1 MNGGR
6 STTPRRSART
16 FFARTVQRDGS
27 PSLRRRRRLA
37 PAWEIIGGLLLLV
50 AGGTTLLALP
60 WSGSTQPLTLDQAA
74 FTAVS
79 ALTTTGLSVIQPGR
93 DLSVFGQVVLIL
105 LMQLGAVGFMAF
117 AVITFRLLGRRIGFA
132 ERVALRDSLGL
143 VDLNAIVRLTLR
155 VLAGMLIIQATG
167 TLLLGLNWAGRY
179 GWGRALYL
187 GLFHSVSAFSN
198 ASFDL
203 FGGGGTA
210 LTNPFPS
217 DTATLLTIAALI
229 ALGSFGIPVIT
240 DLIDWHT
247 HPRFS
252 LHTKIVI
259 GGWSILTVLG
269 TALVFF
275 AESQGQ
281 YAFTEAASDRRLL
294 LAFFHVVASRTS
306 GFNVQ
311 PIDQLAPASTM
322 TLMSLM
328 FVGGASASTAGG
340 ITIGTFVVLGL
351 AAAAYIRGSDTI
363 RIGSRAVSPGSVQKA
378 MAILVVSAGVVG
390 VGTVLLLLTH
400 AVTLQ
405 VALFEAVSAFATC
418 GFSLG
423 LTGQLNGFGRLI
435 VALLMLWGRLGPLTI
450 VLAAGRR
457 QQTAII
463 QYPEERVLVG

>member
-1 MNGGR
+1 MNDRR
-6 STTPRRSART
+6 STTPRRTART
-16 FFARTVQRDGS
+16 FSTRTVSRSGL
-27 PSLRRRRRLA
+27 PSVRHRRRLA

-50 AGGTTLLALP
+50 ASGTALLALP
-60 WSGSTQPLTLDQAA
+60 WAAQTQPLTLDQAA

-79 ALTTTGLSVIQPGR
+79 ALTTTGLSTIQPGR

-117 AVITFRLLGRRIGFA
+117 AVTVFRLLGRRIAFA

-143 VDLNAIVRLTLR
+143 VDLHAIVRLTLR
-155 VLAGMLIIQATG
+155 VLGGMLIIEGAG
-167 TLLLGLNWAGRY
+167 TLLLGLHWAGRY

-203 FGGGGTA
+203 FGGGGTT
-210 LTNPFPS
+210 LTNPFPN
-217 DTATLLTIAALI
+217 DTATLLTIATLI
-229 ALGSFGIPVIT
+229 ALGSFGIPVIG

-252 LHTKIVI
+252 LHTKIVV
-259 GGWSILTVLG
+259 GGWSMLTVLG

-281 YAFTEAASDRRLL
+281 YAFTEAAPSRRLL

-311 PIDQLAPASTM
+311 PIEQLAPASTM

-328 FVGGASASTAGG
+328 FIGGASASTAGG
-340 ITIGTFVVLGL
+340 ITIGTFAVLGL
-351 AAAAYIRGSDTI
+351 AAVAYVRGTDTVHL
-363 RIGSRAVSPGSVQKA
+363 GKRAVSPGSVQKA
-378 MAILVVSAGVVG
+378 VAILVVSGCVVG
-390 VGTVLLLLTH
+390 LGTVLLLLTH
-400 AVTLQ
+400 PVTLE

-423 LTGQLNGFGRLI
+423 LTGQLTGFGQLI

-450 VLAAGRR
+450 VLVAARR